1 VVEFV
6 DPTDPMADR
15 LLANKPP
22 GMHGDYRREVFER
35 LLEARFEVA
44 EREEFP
50 SGTRT
55 LYHATPRRT
64 P

>member
-1 VVEFV
+1 
-6 DPTDPMADR
+6 MADR
-15 LLANKPP
+15 LLANKPA

-35 LLEARFEVA
+35 LLGARFEVV
-44 EREEFP
+44 EREVFP

>member
-1 VVEFV
+1 
-6 DPTDPMADR
+6 
-15 LLANKPP
+15 
-22 GMHGDYRREVFER
+22 VFER
-35 LLEARFEVA
+35 LLEARFDVV

-50 SGTRT
+50 SSTRM